1 MNRPQLLTELRF
13 KMARAS
19 GSGGQHVNKVA
30 TKVILSF
37 DLENSQGFSEE
48 EKALLKERLATRLT
62 ANGHLQLQCGETRS
76 QLRNKRIVIQRFFTL
91 LEQGLKEETER
102 KPTKIPKGVLQK
114 RKQDKMRQSQKKA
127 NRRPPEI

>member
-48 EKALLKERLATRLT
+48 EKALIKERLATRLT